1 MFILW
6 LSSLRSLLSSYGGC
20 CNNDISGWLL
30 PWELRAKSPYEQR
43 ATAADATHRRTFI
56 NDRWTQV
63 YTIDNQTN
71 DNSIDK
77 FLSYV
82 RRWGLTLSH
91 RHLFLQY
98 DGFAAINIPP
108 NLNRFL
114 FEGMEIFMYFK
125 IILQIVCEHV
135 YSYTY
140 VIRGVVARIMLSDKI
155 TILRVS
161 KLFVHFLLNK
171 WTLCKIWPTLTSQWY
186 LLATGHSPSHFPA
199 HLTWPLS
206 PFRDLN
212 WNLELST

>member
-1 MFILW
+1 MISRDDYYHENWEPNHHTSNGRPQLMQRTAEH
-6 LSSLRSLLSSYGGC
+6 LST
-20 CNNDISGWLL
+20 IVE
-30 PWELRAKSPYEQR
+30 PKSTR
-43 ATAADATHRRTFI
+43 LTTRLTIIRLTSFCRT
-56 NDRWTQV
+56 
-63 YTIDNQTN
+63 
-71 DNSIDK
+71 
-77 FLSYV
+77 YV
-82 RRWGLTLSH
+82 VRGLTLSH

-98 DGFAAINIPP
+98 DGFAVINIPP

-114 FEGMEIFMYFK
+114 FEAMEIFMHFK

-140 VIRGVVARIMLSDKI
+140 VIRAVVARNMLSDKI